1 MFARTTLGR
10 WTLAALAVAATM
22 LGGRPAHA
30 QFGDVPRPAA
40 LVRIEARPLRLT
52 PGSAAN
58 ATIVLHILHG
68 WHVNAN
74 PAASENSIPTIAALT
89 GVTGLGAGPFVYPP
103 PHVVQL
109 PIDDQPL
116 KVWDG
121 DATLKVEIRAGAL
134 APGARTLHGTLRFQA
149 CNDQICLPPATL
161 PFDLRVGIAAGTHAT
176 GASAG
181 APDTGA
187 SAASETASAISDSGR
202 DAADSAHAP
211 GASAGFAVTPPR
223 GAQQSV
229 VRTPLGDLLAHG
241 GWNAYLTLF
250 LIGLLLNLTPCV
262 YPLIGVTVSIF
273 GARQG
278 APPLKV
284 FGTALVYVLGMASM
298 YSALGVAA
306 AFSGGLFGGW
316 LSNPIV
322 AVGIGLLLIGLSL
335 SMFGLYEINMPP
347 ALLAKLG
354 GANATSLAGIFASGL
369 VVGVFAAP
377 CVGPPVVALLAVV
390 GQRGDPWFGFTSFF
404 TLAMGLGA
412 PYLVLAMFS
421 NLIQGLPRSGEWMLW
436 VKKVFGLILF
446 AVGLH
451 YALLALAPHV
461 AGWVMPAALI
471 GGGVWLGFVD
481 RTANQRAGFRTFK
494 RALGALAA
502 VAGIASFV
510 IAPARGIEFE
520 PLTNSLQPLAAGIR
534 MIDFSADWCEP
545 CHELERVTFT
555 DARVI
560 REARGLKAYHVD
572 LTHYD
577 SREADRWRS
586 TYAIRGVPTIV
597 FLTAQGKEIPGTRVE
612 GFVPAASFLE
622 SLRQAHAAR

>member
-1 MFARTTLGR
+1 MFGRATFGR
-10 WTLAALAVAATM
+10 WTVLGLAVAAFT
-22 LGGRPAHA
+22 LAGHEAFA
-30 QFGDVPRPAA
+30 QFGDVPKPAE
-40 LVRIEARPLRLT
+40 LVKIESRPLRMT
-52 PGSAAN
+52 AGSAAN
-58 ATIVLHILHG
+58 ATIVLHVLHG
-68 WHVNAN
+68 WHINAN
-74 PAASENSIPTIAALT
+74 PAANENSIPTVATLT
-89 GVTGLGAGPFVYPP
+89 GEAGLTPGTFVYPP
-103 PHVVQL
+103 PHVVKL

-121 DATLKVEIRAGAL
+121 DATLTVEIRATSIP
-134 APGARTLHGTLRFQA
+134 PGSRTLHGSLRFQA
-149 CNDQICLPPATL
+149 CNDQICLPPTSL
-161 PFDLRVGIAAGTHAT
+161 PFEVAVEVG
-176 GASAG
+176 AG
-181 APDTGA
+181 APGQGTAPAGTGSGEHA
-187 SAASETASAISDSGR
+187 GTASQAAPESSSATPDTARAGR
-202 DAADSAHAP
+202 
-211 GASAGFAVTPPR
+211 ASAGFAVTPPA
-223 GAQQSV
+223 GSQQAV
-229 VRTPLGDLLAHG
+229 VHTPLGDLLAHG
-241 GWNAYLTLF
+241 GWTAYLTLF
-250 LIGLLLNLTPCV
+250 LIGLALNLTPCV

-273 GARQG
+273 GARQS

-306 AFSGGLFGGW
+306 AFTGGLFGGW
-316 LSNPIV
+316 LSNPVV
-322 AVGIGLLLIGLSL
+322 AIGIGLLLIALSF
-335 SMFGLYEINMPP
+335 SMFGLYEINVPP
-347 ALLAKLG
+347 AMLAKLG

-451 YALLALAPHV
+451 YALLAIAPHI
-461 AGWVMPAALI
+461 AAWVMPAALI

-494 RALGALAA
+494 RGLGVIAALGGIAA
-502 VAGIASFV
+502 VA
-510 IAPARGIEFE
+510 IAPARGLEF
-520 PLTNSLQPLAAGIR
+520 QPLANPDQALAAGTR

-560 REARGLKAYHVD
+560 RAAAALAAYHVD
-572 LTHYD
+572 LTRYD
-577 SREADRWRS
+577 SSEADHWRKA
-586 TYAIRGVPTIV
+586 YAIRGVPTIV
-597 FLTAQGKEIPGTRVE
+597 FLAADGREIPGTRVE
-612 GFVPAASFLE
+612 GFVPPDQFLASLE
-622 SLRQAHAAR
+622 LARAAR